1 MEIQGPT
8 RASST
13 HNLQRLFV
21 LRSLVIAGVLL
32 ALPTARWFGDLSL
45 PLLPLLAI
53 SGSLGLINLWT
64 WRRVRSGVYI
74 RDHEFLLQLTVDVF
88 AITGLLYFT
97 GGASNPFA
105 WFFLIPLI
113 IAATVLPA
121 IATWLMAALTTL
133 CYTLLMFFFLPL
145 DSGDHLHHNDNFAQH
160 VFGMWIGFVL
170 SAALISWFVTGMAR
184 TLRERDIA
192 LAEAREQALRDQQ
205 LVALGTLATG
215 AAHELGTP
223 LATMAVLTGE
233 LQRAALEESIK
244 RKLGILREQIQRC
257 KTALSVISASAG
269 EVRAESGSLV
279 PVQDFLAQVIEGWR
293 RQRMNASIETEF
305 RPGSP
310 AARIINE
317 YTLHQALINLLNN
330 AADAASQSLTRKAS
344 WDRREMSVDSRDN
357 GPGLHP
363 GVAARIEQHKPSD
376 KEYGMGLGLFLT
388 HATVQRLGGEI
399 ALFDRESGGTC
410 TRVRL
415 PLADFSHAP

>member
-1 MEIQGPT
+1 MEILGPT

-13 HNLQRLFV
+13 HNLKRLFV
-21 LRSLVIAGVLL
+21 LRSLVIVGVLL
-32 ALPTARWFGDLSL
+32 ALPTAQSFGGFSLPPL
-45 PLLPLLAI
+45 PLLTI

-74 RDHEFLLQLTVDVF
+74 RDHEFLLQLTIDVL

-145 DSGDHLHHNDNFAQH
+145 DSGEHLHHNDNFAQH
-160 VFGMWIGFVL
+160 VFGMWFGFVL

-233 LQRAALEESIK
+233 LQRAALEESVT

-257 KTALSVISASAG
+257 KRALSVISASAG

-279 PVQDFLAQVIEGWR
+279 PVRDFLDQVIGAWR
-293 RQRMNASIETEF
+293 RQRMNASIEAEF

-310 AARIINE
+310 GARIINE
-317 YTLHQALINLLNN
+317 YTLHQSLINLLNN
-330 AADAASQSLTRKAS
+330 AADVSSESVTLKAS
-344 WDRREMSVDSRDN
+344 WNQRELCIDILDN

-363 GVAARIEQHKPSD
+363 GVAERIQQRKPSD

-410 TRVRL
+410 THVRL
-415 PLADFSHAP
+415 PLTDFSESA